1 MEIRKVAVVGGG
13 RMGRQIAL
21 NAAINGYE
29 VKVTDNIA
37 AVLEDIEKWKE
48 QYLAERITKGR
59 MTEQQVAD
67 TKARFAVVTSTEAAV
82 CDADLVIEAVLE
94 RVELKKEVITEI
106 CKYAPKE
113 AIITTNSSRMPASWF
128 RECVNDTSKLCNL
141 HYNNP
146 ALVMKAVE
154 IQQNELTSEDTIET
168 LKEFCRSCGKVPL
181 HLRKENDGLIVSHLL
196 GALNHAAMKLV
207 EDGICDIEDV
217 DNGCVYGLGHPMGV
231 FRLNDL
237 TGLDLSYD
245 IRKAKF
251 EKTGIKD
258 PGYDMIEERVKQGR
272 LGKRVGKGW
281 YDYD

>member
-1 MEIRKVAVVGGG
+1 MVIRKVAVVGGG

-21 NAAINGYE
+21 NAAINGYQ
-29 VKVTDNIA
+29 VKVTDNIP
-37 AVLEDIEKWKE
+37 AVLTDIEKWKE
-48 QYLAERITKGR
+48 EYLAERITKGR

-67 TKARFAVVTSTEAAV
+67 TKARFAVAPSTEAAV

-113 AIITTNSSRMPASWF
+113 ALITTNSSRMPASWF
-128 RECVNDTSKLCNL
+128 KECVNDTSKLCNL

-181 HLRKENDGLIVSHLL
+181 HLRK
-196 GALNHAAMKLV
+196 
-207 EDGICDIEDV
+207 
-217 DNGCVYGLGHPMGV
+217 
-231 FRLNDL
+231 
-237 TGLDLSYD
+237 
-245 IRKAKF
+245 
-251 EKTGIKD
+251 
-258 PGYDMIEERVKQGR
+258 
-272 LGKRVGKGW
+272 
-281 YDYD
+281 